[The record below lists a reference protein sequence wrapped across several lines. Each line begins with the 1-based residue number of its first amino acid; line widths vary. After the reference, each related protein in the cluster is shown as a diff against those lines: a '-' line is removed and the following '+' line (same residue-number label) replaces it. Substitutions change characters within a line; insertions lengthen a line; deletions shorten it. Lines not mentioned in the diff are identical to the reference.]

1 MGNKKLSLSGTGK
14 EILDQLC
21 DQIDI
26 DRPLGINLAIAKG
39 ISKANGPVSNDF
51 KDNKPK
57 WTIPENVIKGNQ
69 FLLYKHLIIQE
80 LSKPLDDDEIQ
91 EYLLLFIESGLRIIK
106 AEIDDQT
113 SMEDYQL
120 TILN

>member
-14 EILDQLC
+14 EILDRLC
-21 DQIDI
+21 DEIEI
-26 DRPLGINLAIAKG
+26 ERPLGINLAIAKG
-39 ISKANGPVSNDF
+39 IAKANGKMSDNF

-57 WTIPENVIKGNQ
+57 WTIPDSVIKGNQ

-80 LSKPLDDDEIQ
+80 VAKPLDDDELQ
-91 EYLLLFIESGLRIIK
+91 EYLLAFIEFGLRTIK
-106 AEIDDQT
+106 TEMDELT

-120 TILN
+120 AILK